1 LSSELFTF
9 VVGKNKKPI
18 VVHSGAVTRHSE
30 VLNALIN
37 GGMAEAQTQSAT
49 LEDIEEEDFVRFCQ
63 FAYTGD
69 YSTPPFK
76 VEEAVMGN
84 GDAPDIG
91 FGTSPRPRSTPRK
104 CSPEPVH
111 KVSGPDRGN
120 PPSWT
125 SSTKVKKS
133 YKQKNSKQFWADT
146 PTSKWDSWGIDLFG
160 ETSHKPTSLWG
171 AFEDKT
177 FCKELPRQAFLDS
190 CEPVS
195 NDDES
200 QNFTPVFLAH
210 ARLYVFAD
218 RYLIKPLRQLVL
230 HKLQQTL
237 VVFELYPERIGD
249 ILELV
254 RYTYSDNNTSSDGVD
269 ELRGLVAVYVAANL
283 DKMKRSDCFV
293 DLLEEGGGFVRNF
306 WRLIVGS
313 IDVGKHGF

>member
-1 LSSELFTF
+1 
-9 VVGKNKKPI
+9 
-18 VVHSGAVTRHSE
+18 
-30 VLNALIN
+30 
-37 GGMAEAQTQSAT
+37 
-49 LEDIEEEDFVRFCQ
+49 
-63 FAYTGD
+63 
-69 YSTPPFK
+69 
-76 VEEAVMGN
+76 
-84 GDAPDIG
+84 
-91 FGTSPRPRSTPRK
+91 
-104 CSPEPVH
+104 
-111 KVSGPDRGN
+111 
-120 PPSWT
+120 
-125 SSTKVKKS
+125 
-133 YKQKNSKQFWADT
+133 
-146 PTSKWDSWGIDLFG
+146 
-160 ETSHKPTSLWG
+160 
-171 AFEDKT
+171 
-177 FCKELPRQAFLDS
+177 
-190 CEPVS
+190 
-195 NDDES
+195 
-200 QNFTPVFLAH
+200 VFLAH